1 MFDFVKANKFFAI
14 ILAAVIVVAA
24 ALFFILGVKTA
35 DKSATEMRYTAAISD
50 RAAVAKAVADATGA
64 PVTAYIV
71 KSVDG
76 EPIELKLVFEDEITA
91 EQAGKADAAVKTVDS
106 AAVRLYKGAASV
118 LTDVDYVALFVSIGI
133 IAVVAFFYGLI
144 RFKKILGV
152 KAAFLLLAVSLLSP
166 LLAAAFVINFRL
178 YAYGGVYFGLSAV
191 SLAASVAAAFAFE
204 TVVAGKAAGTASPF
218 SKDAVN
224 ASLSGLLYALVL
236 PALAV
241 FAALA
246 IIGLVM
252 LLSGAALA
260 ASAAFTIA
268 AAVFSAVFVP
278 VFVAAPMLAKK

>member
-14 ILAAVIVVAA
+14 ICAAVIVVAA
-24 ALFFILGVKTA
+24 ALFFIIGVKT
-35 DKSATEMRYTAAISD
+35 SENGATEMRYTVSAAD
-50 RAAVAKAVADATGA
+50 RAAVSKAVADATGA

-71 KSVDG
+71 KAIDG
-76 EPIELKLVFEDEITA
+76 AASEVKLVFESEITD
-91 EQAGKADAAVKTVDS
+91 EQAEKVDAAVKSVDPAAARVYKS
-106 AAVRLYKGAASV
+106 AVKTAVS
-118 LTDVDYVALFVSIGI
+118 VDYVALFVSIGL

-152 KAAFLLLAVSLLSP
+152 KAALLLLAVSLTAP
-166 LLAAAFVINFRL
+166 LLAASFVINFRL

-191 SLAASVAAAFAFE
+191 SLAASVVAAFAFE

-224 ASLSGLLYALVL
+224 ASLSGMLYALVL
-236 PALAV
+236 PALV
-241 FAALA
+241 LFAALA
-246 IIGLVM
+246 VIGLVM

-260 ASAAFTIA
+260 ASAAFTVA